1 MASAAPTFLFTKE
14 TTNYTRLCRLIVDIG
29 TQALRD
35 TFDAF
40 HPPST
45 LHKAL
50 AGNEGKLRI
59 LRARKVI
66 NATQWGTLFPV
77 DPSLVS
83 SAHFDITLLMVL
95 LRNLC
100 GLTSPATGW
109 DKLPAETDVSL
120 EADIARVKYYRNTV
134 YGHAEYASV
143 DDAAFNAYWGD
154 IRDTLVRLGGVKYKT
169 AIDKLETEVMDPDLE
184 DHYKELLRQWKKD
197 EDNVK
202 DQLNEVIKKLDN
214 LESSVKGI
222 YYIKNAL
229 MAFRGNEFL
238 GKLIS
243 VSF

>member
-1 MASAAPTFLFTKE
+1 
-14 TTNYTRLCRLIVDIG
+14 
-29 TQALRD
+29 
-35 TFDAF
+35 
-40 HPPST
+40 
-45 LHKAL
+45 
-50 AGNEGKLRI
+50 
-59 LRARKVI
+59 
-66 NATQWGTLFPV
+66 
-77 DPSLVS
+77 
-83 SAHFDITLLMVL
+83 MVL

-109 DKLPAETDVSL
+109 DKLPAETDVSR

-134 YGHAEYASV
+134 YGHAERASV
-143 DDAAFNAYWGD
+143 DDAAFNAYWDD

-184 DHYKELLRQWKKD
+184 DHYKEVLRQWKKD

-238 GKLIS
+238 GKLIP

>member
-1 MASAAPTFLFTKE
+1 MASAAPTFLSTKE
-14 TTNYTRLCRLIVDIG
+14 TTNYARLCRLMVDVG

-35 TFDAF
+35 TFDAI
-40 HPPST
+40 HTPT
-45 LHKAL
+45 NLYIVL
-50 AGNEGKLRI
+50 AGNKATLRT
-59 LRARKVI
+59 LRTRKVI
-66 NATQWGTLFPV
+66 NATQWGKLFPAI
-77 DPSLVS
+77 STSVS
-83 SAHFDITLLMVL
+83 SAQFDITLLMVL

-109 DKLPAETDVSL
+109 DKLPAVTDVSR

-134 YGHAEYASV
+134 YGHAECASV

-184 DHYKELLRQWKKD
+184 DHYKEVLRQWKKD

-202 DQLNEVIKKLDN
+202 DQLNEVIKKLDD

-222 YYIKNAL
+222 SSIKNY
-229 MAFRGNEFL
+229 
-238 GKLIS
+238 
-243 VSF
+243 

>member
-1 MASAAPTFLFTKE
+1 MASAVPTFSSTKE
-14 TTNYTRLCRLIVDIG
+14 TTNYARLCRLVVDVG
-29 TQALRD
+29 TQVFRD
-35 TFDAF
+35 TFDAI
-40 HPPST
+40 HAPT
-45 LHKAL
+45 NLHKVL
-50 AGNEGKLRI
+50 AGNKATLRT
-59 LRARKVI
+59 LRNRNVI
-66 NATQWGTLFPV
+66 NATQWGKLFPAI
-77 DPSLVS
+77 STSVS
-83 SAHFDITLLMVL
+83 SAQFDITLLMVL

-109 DKLPAETDVSL
+109 DKLPAETDVSR

-134 YGHAEYASV
+134 YGHAECASV

-184 DHYKELLRQWKKD
+184 DHYKELLTQWKKD
-197 EDNVK
+197 EDSSK
-202 DQLNEVIKKLDN
+202 DKLNEVIKKLDN

-238 GKLIS
+238 GYFQIL
-243 VSF
+243 

>member
-1 MASAAPTFLFTKE
+1 MASAAPTFLSTKE
-14 TTNYTRLCRLIVDIG
+14 TTNYARLCRLMVDVG

-35 TFDAF
+35 TFDAI
-40 HPPST
+40 HTPT
-45 LHKAL
+45 NLYIVL
-50 AGNEGKLRI
+50 AGNKATLRT
-59 LRARKVI
+59 LRTRKVI
-66 NATQWGTLFPV
+66 NATQWGKLFPAI
-77 DPSLVS
+77 STSVS
-83 SAHFDITLLMVL
+83 SAQFDITLLMVL

-109 DKLPAETDVSL
+109 DKLPAVTDLSR

-134 YGHAEYASV
+134 YGHAERASV
-143 DDAAFNAYWGD
+143 DDAAFNAYWDD

-202 DQLNEVIKKLDN
+202 DQLNEVIKKLDD

-222 YYIKNAL
+222 SSIKNY
-229 MAFRGNEFL
+229 
-238 GKLIS
+238 
-243 VSF
+243 

>member
-1 MASAAPTFLFTKE
+1 M
-14 TTNYTRLCRLIVDIG
+14 
-29 TQALRD
+29 
-35 TFDAF
+35 
-40 HPPST
+40 
-45 LHKAL
+45 

-109 DKLPAETDVSL
+109 DKLPAVTDVSR

-134 YGHAEYASV
+134 YGHAECASV
-143 DDAAFNAYWGD
+143 DDAAFNAYWSD
-154 IRDTLVRLGGVKYKT
+154 IRDALVRLGGVKYKT

-184 DHYKELLRQWKKD
+184 DHYKEVLRQWKKD

-238 GKLIS
+238 GKLIP

>member
-1 MASAAPTFLFTKE
+1 M
-14 TTNYTRLCRLIVDIG
+14 
-29 TQALRD
+29 
-35 TFDAF
+35 
-40 HPPST
+40 
-45 LHKAL
+45 

-109 DKLPAETDVSL
+109 DKLPAETDVSR
-120 EADIARVKYYRNTV
+120 EADIARVKCYRNTV
-134 YGHAEYASV
+134 YGHAERASV

-184 DHYKELLRQWKKD
+184 DHYKEVLRQWKKD

-238 GKLIS
+238 GKLIP

>member
-1 MASAAPTFLFTKE
+1 MASAAPTFLSTKE
-14 TTNYTRLCRLIVDIG
+14 TTNYARLCRLMVDVG

-35 TFDAF
+35 TFDAI
-40 HPPST
+40 HTPT
-45 LHKAL
+45 NLYIVL
-50 AGNEGKLRI
+50 AGNKATLRT
-59 LRARKVI
+59 LRTRKVI
-66 NATQWGTLFPV
+66 NATQWGKLFPAI
-77 DPSLVS
+77 STSVS
-83 SAHFDITLLMVL
+83 SAQFDITLLMVL

-109 DKLPAETDVSL
+109 DKLPAVTDVSR

-134 YGHAEYASV
+134 YGHAECASV

-184 DHYKELLRQWKKD
+184 DHYKEVLRQWKKD

-202 DQLNEVIKKLDN
+202 DQLNEVIKKLDD

-222 YYIKNAL
+222 YSIKNY
-229 MAFRGNEFL
+229 
-238 GKLIS
+238 
-243 VSF
+243 

>member
-1 MASAAPTFLFTKE
+1 MASAAPTFLSTKE
-14 TTNYTRLCRLIVDIG
+14 TTNYARLCRLMVDVG

-35 TFDAF
+35 TFDAI
-40 HPPST
+40 HTPT
-45 LHKAL
+45 NLLKAL

-238 GKLIS
+238 GKLIP

>member
-77 DPSLVS
+77 DPCLVS

-109 DKLPAETDVSL
+109 DKLPAETDVSR

-134 YGHAEYASV
+134 YGHAERASV
-143 DDAAFNAYWGD
+143 FNAYWGD

-169 AIDKLETEVMDPDLE
+169 VIDKLETEVMDPDLE
-184 DHYKELLRQWKKD
+184 DHYKEVLRQWKKD

-222 YYIKNAL
+222 YYINQSAL
-229 MAFRGNEFL
+229 
-238 GKLIS
+238 
-243 VSF
+243 